1 MSGTIRGIVPS
12 VLLQPDIKHVVYRMV
27 EIVAIFAKGFYCLS
41 RGQFLLFAILAGI
54 GGRSL
59 WLVHARGRTLF
70 AHWWGKMNARYQ
82 TVLLDNINLH
92 ANPICD
98 GTYSIFKV

>member
-54 GGRSL
+54 GEGRCGWFMHEGGHYSL
-59 WLVHARGRTLF
+59 TG
-70 AHWWGKMNARYQ
+70 GEK
-82 TVLLDNINLH
+82 
-92 ANPICD
+92 
-98 GTYSIFKV
+98 